1 VAPLALVGTVAYV
14 LLLVYFFALWAR
26 FVLDLVQAF
35 SDSWRPRGAVLVLA
49 EAAYTATDP
58 PIKAVR
64 RVLPPLRIGAFALD
78 FGFTIVMFGVIV
90 LMYLAIALQQS
101 A

>member
-1 VAPLALVGTVAYV
+1 
-14 LLLVYFFALWAR
+14 VYFFALWAR
-26 FVLDLVQAF
+26 FILDLVQAF
-35 SDSWRPRGAVLVLA
+35 SESWRPRGAVLVLA
-49 EAAYTATDP
+49 EASYTVTDP

-78 FGFTIVMFGVIV
+78 FGFTIVMFGVII
-90 LMYLAIALQQS
+90 LMYFAIALQG

>member
-1 VAPLALVGTVAYV
+1 MTAFAVVGSIAYV
-14 LLLVYFFALWAR
+14 VLLVYFFALWAR
-26 FVLDLVQAF
+26 FILDLVQAF
-35 SDSWRPRGAVLVLA
+35 SESWRPRGAVLVLA
-49 EAAYTATDP
+49 EASYTVTDP

-78 FGFTIVMFGVIV
+78 FGFTIVMFGVII
-90 LMYLAIALQQS
+90 LMYFAIALQG

>member
-1 VAPLALVGTVAYV
+1 MSPIGLIGAVAYV
-14 LLLVYFFALWAR
+14 ALLVYFFALWAR

-49 EAAYTATDP
+49 EVAYTATDP

-64 RVLPPLRIGAFALD
+64 RVLPPLRIGQFALD
-78 FGFTIVMFGVIV
+78 FGFTIVMFGVII
-90 LMYLAIALQQS
+90 LMYLALALQGV
-101 A
+101 

>member
-1 VAPLALVGTVAYV
+1 MSAIALIGAVAYV
-14 LLLVYFFALWAR
+14 VLLVYFFALWAR

-35 SDSWRPRGAVLVLA
+35 SESWRPHGVVLVLA

-64 RVLPPLRIGAFALD
+64 RVLPPLRIGQFALD
-78 FGFTIVMFGVIV
+78 FGFTIVMFGVII
-90 LMYLAIALQQS
+90 LMYVAIAVQG

>member
-1 VAPLALVGTVAYV
+1 MTALALVGSIAYV
-14 LLLVYFFALWAR
+14 VLLVYFFALWAR
-26 FVLDLVQAF
+26 FILDLVQAF
-35 SDSWRPRGAVLVLA
+35 SQSWRPHGVVLVLA

-78 FGFTIVMFGVIV
+78 FGFTIVMFGVII
-90 LMYLAIALQQS
+90 LMYVAIGLQS
-101 A
+101 T

>member
-1 VAPLALVGTVAYV
+1 MSPIALIGAVGYV
-14 LLLVYFFALWAR
+14 VLLVYFFALWAR
-26 FVLDLVQAF
+26 FILDLVQAF
-35 SDSWRPRGAVLVLA
+35 SDSWRPRGVVLVLA

-64 RVLPPLRIGAFALD
+64 RVLPPLRLGAFALD

-90 LMYLAIALQQS
+90 LMYLAIALQ
-101 A
+101 AV

>member
-1 VAPLALVGTVAYV
+1 MSPIALIGAVAYV
-14 LLLVYFFALWAR
+14 FLLVYFFALWAR

-35 SDSWRPRGAVLVLA
+35 SESWRPHGVVLVLA

-64 RVLPPLRIGAFALD
+64 RVLPPLKIGQFALD

-90 LMYLAIALQQS
+90 LMYLAIALQG

>member
-1 VAPLALVGTVAYV
+1 MTALAVVGSIAYV
-14 LLLVYFFALWAR
+14 VLLVYFFALWAR
-26 FVLDLVQAF
+26 FILDLVQAF
-35 SDSWRPRGAVLVLA
+35 SESWRPRGAVLVLA
-49 EAAYTATDP
+49 EASYTVTDP

-78 FGFTIVMFGVIV
+78 FGFTIVMFGVII
-90 LMYLAIALQQS
+90 LMYFAIALQG

>member
-1 VAPLALVGTVAYV
+1 MSPIALIGGVAYV
-14 LLLVYFFALWAR
+14 VLLVYFFALWAR
-26 FVLDLVQAF
+26 FILDLVQAF
-35 SDSWRPRGAVLVLA
+35 NASWRPHGVVLVLA
-49 EAAYTATDP
+49 EAAYTTTDP

-64 RVLPPLRIGAFALD
+64 RVLPPLRVGQFALD

-90 LMYLAIALQQS
+90 LMYLAIALQG